1 MRIGILDV
9 VNRGKLVLEF
19 YPFPDTT
26 KASVHSCDDL

>member
-19 YPFPDTT
+19 YPFPDT
-26 KASVHSCDDL
+26 KSFSAFL